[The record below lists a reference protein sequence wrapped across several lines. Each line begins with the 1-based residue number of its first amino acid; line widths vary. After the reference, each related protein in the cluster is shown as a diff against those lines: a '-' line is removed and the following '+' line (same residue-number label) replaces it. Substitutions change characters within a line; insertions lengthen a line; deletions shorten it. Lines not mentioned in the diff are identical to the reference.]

1 MTVRSEGADP
11 PSVIDMSL
19 LEAERANPESRKIS
33 DERLAEIMTAIVRLY
48 AARVEST
55 GAFPKVITQDATA
68 TDALLVACEMVG
80 FHDINMFDFTM
91 WYDRRRSQ

>member
-1 MTVRSEGADP
+1 MGAGEGADT

-19 LEAERANPESRKIS
+19 LEAERTNPASRKIS
-33 DERLAEIMTAIVRLY
+33 DAQLASMMTALVRLY
-48 AARVEST
+48 AARVETT
-55 GAFPKVITQDATA
+55 GVFPKVMTQEVTA

>member
-1 MTVRSEGADP
+1 MGAGEGADT
-11 PSVIDMSL
+11 PSVINMSL
-19 LEAERANPESRKIS
+19 LEAELVNPESRKIS
-33 DERLAEIMTAIVRLY
+33 DVQLALIMTALVRLY
-48 AARVEST
+48 AARVETT
-55 GAFPKVITQDATA
+55 GVFPKVITQEATA

>member
-1 MTVRSEGADP
+1 MGADEGADT
-11 PSVIDMSL
+11 PSVINMSL
-19 LEAERANPESRKIS
+19 LEAELVNPESRKIS
-33 DERLAEIMTAIVRLY
+33 DTQLASIMTALVRLY
-48 AARVEST
+48 AARVETT
-55 GAFPKVITQDATA
+55 GVFPKVITQEATA

>member
-1 MTVRSEGADP
+1 MGAGEGADA
-11 PSVIDMSL
+11 PSVIDMAL
-19 LEAERANPESRKIS
+19 LEAERTNPVSRNIS
-33 DERLAEIMTAIVRLY
+33 DEQLASMMTALVRLY
-48 AARVEST
+48 AARVEAT
-55 GAFPKVITQDATA
+55 GAFPKVITQDAAA